1 MHVAIKRIGLPDE
14 LSSLWRVGD
23 AIKKLAPTFP
33 RHKCRVGSVLSILC
47 LFILI
52 VRHYRIYAL
61 LHLGEMLSVWGVW
74 REFWSAFLAWTETIR
89 KKGENILLL
98 TLKRIEKEKTR

>member
-1 MHVAIKRIGLPDE
+1 MSLPDE

-23 AIKKLAPTFP
+23 AIEKLAPTFT
-33 RHKCRVGSVLSILC
+33 RHKCRAGNVLPILC
-47 LFILI
+47 IFSLFI
-52 VRHYRIYAL
+52 RHYRIYTL

-74 REFWSAFLAWTETIR
+74 REFWSAFLAWTGTIR

-98 TLKRIEKEKTR
+98 TLKRIEKEKT